1 MSSYSERITKEG
13 LEKFLAL
20 GQTITDV
27 SRGSKIS
34 GTPDP
39 TARMGVPSDLVETYP
54 SPRDKIG
61 RSG

>member
-27 SRGSKIS
+27 SRDSKIS

-39 TARMGVPSDLVETYP
+39 ALRMGSRLT
-54 SPRDKIG
+54 
-61 RSG
+61 